1 MQSVLEV
8 WFKQVK
14 RYPCLTAEQH
24 IELGNRVQ
32 NGTTGNGLTD
42 DAINAV
48 QKLVKHNLRLCAA
61 IWQKSYSHYIHSDS
75 DNLQDLLQE
84 GCVGLRRAAELY
96 DPKRGYTFATY
107 AFWWIRRYMNEY
119 LYHYKRVIKIPSE
132 AQMVYNQYSTLSYK
146 HNSREA
152 IELVASQRK
161 LSRERVEG
169 YIKSISQVKTV
180 MDQDVLTIHA
190 SSDQPDLFE
199 DWSAM
204 FDLIASR
211 AELDP
216 QDRELL
222 LGKYSG
228 MSFET
233 MQRRWPEIS
242 HIQKRYTSAR
252 WRFVK
257 AARELAGKEN
267 LKAFSVAHNFEV
279 A

>member
-1 MQSVLEV
+1 MLEL

-14 RYPCLTAEQH
+14 RYPPLTAEQH

-32 NGTTGNGLTD
+32 QGTTADGLTD
-42 DAINAV
+42 DALSAV
-48 QKLVKHNLRLCAA
+48 EKLCKHNLRLCAS
-61 IWQKSYSHYIHSDS
+61 IWQKSYSTFIHSDS

-96 DPKRGYTFATY
+96 DPKKGYTFATY

-119 LYHYKRVIKIPSE
+119 LYSYKRVIKIPSE
-132 AQMVYNQYSTLSYK
+132 AQMIFNHYSTLSCQHGPK
-146 HNSREA
+146 DA
-152 IELVASQRK
+152 IELVACQRK
-161 LSRERVEG
+161 LSKQSVEG
-169 YIKSISQVKTV
+169 YIKNIQQVKTV
-180 MDQDVLTIHA
+180 MDEDVLKIFARSEQTEVN
-190 SSDQPDLFE
+190 E

-222 LGKYSG
+222 LAKYSG
-228 MSFET
+228 MSFEM
-233 MQRRWPEIS
+233 MQQRWPEIT

-252 WRFVK
+252 WRLVK

-267 LKAFSVAHNFEV
+267 LKAFSLAHNFEV